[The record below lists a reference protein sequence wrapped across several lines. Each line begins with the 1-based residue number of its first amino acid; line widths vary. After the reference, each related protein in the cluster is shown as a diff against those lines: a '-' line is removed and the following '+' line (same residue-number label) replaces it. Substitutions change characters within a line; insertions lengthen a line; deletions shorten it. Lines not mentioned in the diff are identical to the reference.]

1 MRLFILTSNAV
12 AAVSRIGTVDH
23 TGSNGCAKKQ
33 VSLFC
38 FGFVTHLTGG
48 TTSHLGSAN
57 NVWGLPMFIV
67 KFAGEQ
73 PKFSIPV
80 CWGLNF
86 EA

>member
-1 MRLFILTSNAV
+1 MYTNAYSPPGNALFDRGFGLK
-12 AAVSRIGTVDH
+12 H